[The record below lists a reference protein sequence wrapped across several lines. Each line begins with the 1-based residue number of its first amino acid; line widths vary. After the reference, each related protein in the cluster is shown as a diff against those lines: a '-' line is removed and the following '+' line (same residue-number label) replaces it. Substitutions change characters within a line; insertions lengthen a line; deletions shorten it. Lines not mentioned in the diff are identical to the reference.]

1 MEPEELEA
9 GWMILCNLM
18 ISHSG
23 LGSRSWL
30 FVGGPARP
38 WPQHSDPAS
47 GDLAGH
53 AEPGFHLLPARVPVT
68 AREPGPSRLSARHRD
83 RDWLSIRHR
92 TVTVMSKAGSLNP
105 LRSSTE

>member
-53 AEPGFHLLPARVPVT
+53 AEPGFHSLT
-68 AREPGPSRLSARHRD
+68 PGSRTRD
-83 RDWLSIRHR
+83 GPGTWAQP
-92 TVTVMSKAGSLNP
+92 TVSQTP
-105 LRSSTE
+105 